1 MTGKYRTGEQEADVN
16 GRIPLND
23 LSRAIAADRGLIDD
37 AISRVLDSGWL
48 VLGPENEKLEADL
61 ADYLKVGAAV
71 TVANGTD
78 ALQLALISLGVGSGD
93 LVVTVANAGGY
104 TSTAAQSIGAEPWF
118 ADIDQSTLLMS
129 EQTLHESLRRAPVK
143 PAAVVVTHLY
153 GAMAP
158 VERLVAICNAHQ
170 IPVVEDCAQS
180 LGAKVDGG
188 FAGTFGAIGTTSFYP
203 TKNLGA
209 LGDGGAVFTNDQEL
223 AARVR
228 QLRQYGWS
236 SKYTREA
243 SKGRNSRM
251 DEIQAAVVH
260 ARLAHLDDRNLQR
273 QSIHAQLERANSS
286 RMVNHRSNSFVAHL
300 AVMITDERENAVR
313 HFHQAGIATDVHYP
327 IADHQQKHA
336 GRDSAAPLQVTEW
349 ATRHILSL
357 PMFPELRDD
366 EVQRIVHSLESYGS
380 H

>member
-1 MTGKYRTGEQEADVN
+1 MTGNYGVGEQTEDPS

-23 LSRAIAADRGLIDD
+23 LSRAIAADRRLIDE
-37 AISRVLDSGWL
+37 AFSRVLDSGWL

-61 ADYLKVGAAV
+61 ASYLNVGAAV

-78 ALQLALISLGVGSGD
+78 ALQLALISLGVRSGD

-118 ADIDQSTLLMS
+118 ADIDESTLLMS
-129 EQTLHESLRRAPVK
+129 ELTLKEALRRAPVK

-158 VERLVAICNAHQ
+158 IEKLVAICQDHQ

-180 LGAKVDGG
+180 LGARNDKG

-209 LGDGGAVFTNDQEL
+209 LGDGGAVFTNDKEL
-223 AARVR
+223 AAHVR

-243 SKGRNSRM
+243 SRGRNSRM

-260 ARLAHLDDRNLQR
+260 ARLAHLRDRNDR
-273 QSIHAQLERANSS
+273 RRDVHAEFEKASPS
-286 RMVNHRSNSFVAHL
+286 RMVNHSSDSFVAHL
-300 AVMITDERENAVR
+300 AVLIADQRDAAVR
-313 HFHQAGIATDVHYP
+313 HFDQAGITTDVHYP
-327 IADHQQKHA
+327 IADHKQSHA
-336 GRDSAAPLQVTEW
+336 GLDSDVHLPVTEW
-349 ATRHILSL
+349 ATQRILSL

-366 EVQRIVHSLESYGS
+366 EVQRIMHCLETYGT